1 MKFFFKTCVL
11 FCCTFFCI
19 SLSACKKTIYYS
31 EIKEGNVNIPIST
44 LGVDFVL
51 NLDSVPKYDVNT
63 ILPAPLKEGI
73 EHKIVTD
80 IQGKL
85 MALGFMAEDKPTSY
99 YGSSTTDAI
108 KSFERQ
114 LGFEQDGICNLK
126 LYKILMS
133 SNAPS
138 YVAMRHYSGEDI
150 RLLQQQL
157 YELCYLTD
165 EANVNGYFGLRTENA
180 VKEMQLRNGLPS
192 TGIVDLKT
200 YNYLYGEHVIAYTIT
215 ESSRPDVI
223 TKYQQRLKDLGYYYY
238 ECDGKYSDLFRV
250 AVRTYQ
256 HNNSQVA
263 DGYIGPSTKLSLD
276 SKFAKPFAIF
286 LGNNNQTV
294 KNIQVRLTALK
305 YIEPS
310 AANGYYGEY
319 TAQGVALFQKTNN
332 LPVTGSVDV
341 DTYLTINNIKALP
354 SADGPINNPTKFIL
368 DTDELRRQLAE
379 VSNIGSV
386 EDLIR
391 TAKLKLGSKYVWG
404 KQGPDTFDCSGF
416 VYWCLNQIGV
426 NVNYMTTYNW
436 RFCTQFDKVEKFEDL
451 IPGDLIVVNGHMGI
465 VAENE
470 TIIDASASS
479 GKVVHRDLDDWWK
492 DRFIMGFRILDNK
505 KEVSEGI

>member
-1 MKFFFKTCVL
+1 MKFFFKTCMF

-19 SLSACKKTIYYS
+19 SLFGCKNTIYYS
-31 EIKEGNVNIPIST
+31 DVKNSNINIPIAT

-51 NLDSVPKYDVNT
+51 DLDSLPKYDVNT

-85 MALGFMAEDKPTSY
+85 MALGFMNDDKPTSY

-114 LGFEQDGICNLK
+114 LGFKEDGICSLEI
-126 LYKILMS
+126 YKILMS
-133 SNAPS
+133 NNAPS
-138 YVAMRHYSGEDI
+138 YLVMRHNEGADI

-157 YELCYLTD
+157 YELCYLTY
-165 EANVNGYFGLRTENA
+165 EECVNGYFGAKTENA
-180 VKEMQLRNGLPS
+180 VKDMQLRNGLPV

-200 YNYLYGEHVIAYTIT
+200 YNYLYGEKVVAYTIT
-215 ESSRPDVI
+215 EKSSPDVI
-223 TKYQQRLKDLGYYYY
+223 AKYQQRLKDLGYYYY
-238 ECDGKYSDLFRV
+238 ECDGKYSDLFKV

-276 SKFAKPFAIF
+276 SKFAKPFSIF

-294 KNIQVRLTALK
+294 KSIQTRLAALK

-310 AANGYYGEY
+310 VANGYYGEY
-319 TAQGVALFQKTNN
+319 TAQAVAHFQKNNN

-341 DTYLTINNIKALP
+341 ATYLTINNIKALP
-354 SADGPINNPTKFIL
+354 STDGIINNPTKFIL
-368 DTDELRRQLAE
+368 DTDELKKQLAE
-379 VSNIGSV
+379 ANNLGSV

-391 TAKLKLGSKYVWG
+391 TAMLKLGSKYVWG

-416 VYWCLNQIGV
+416 VHWCLNQVGV

-436 RFCTQFDKVEKFEDL
+436 RFCTQFEQVEKFEDL

-479 GKVVHRDLDDWWK
+479 GKVVHRDLDEWWR
-492 DRFIMGFRILDNK
+492 DRFIIGFRILDNK
-505 KEVSEGI
+505 NNVSEGI